1 MYNVI
6 SFREENAMKS
16 FIKLIPIAVALL
28 TASCKVN
35 ASFANTAE
43 VESITLNCVET
54 TLEVN
59 DKLQLKATVL
69 PKNAK
74 DKKVIW
80 TVTTGRNYAT
90 ISDKGLVTAKAA
102 GTAKITVKSNSDY
115 KIKTTCTINI
125 VNKIVPVTGISLEAD
140 KNTVEMTRSLTINAN
155 ITPSNASNKA
165 INWTSSNTSVATV
178 ADGVVKGV
186 ALGNATITATTVD
199 GGYQDT
205 FDVTVTEKTSNDDAW
220 TVMIYVCGSNLES
233 DGGAA
238 TTDISEVLS
247 INGQP
252 EDVNILYET
261 GGTTRWYNNNVNS
274 DKSLDKTK
282 LQRWEV
288 RNNQLKWKQD
298 LDLANMAEP
307 DTLESFIKWGVKYYP
322 AEKYALILWNHGG
335 AMQGV
340 CTDDNYSSGWS
351 YDYLM
356 NSEVKQALTHVFS
369 DNTLNISSKFE
380 FIGYDACAM
389 QVQDIAEFNSQFFNY
404 MVASEELENG
414 DGWDYTCWIDDLYA
428 GRSTP
433 TILDALCEGFVS
445 QYGSRGNDQTLSW
458 LDLSAMSTYKTAWEN
473 MSSTLYNNIGT
484 YGASNFRSW
493 LINNVKYYGT
503 IDDDQ
508 GYEDIGTFDVKD
520 FLNEIEKNSTLY
532 SGLSTLVDNVSAA
545 FSNLVKKSSK
555 GGSAGDSYGLCFY
568 FDSGRYCYPRSVY
581 STSETNFTQWRKIV
595 TKYGYNA

>member
-1 MYNVI
+1 
-6 SFREENAMKS
+6 MKLS
-16 FIKLIPIAVALL
+16 LKILPIVVALF
-28 TASCKVN
+28 TASCKIN

-43 VESITLNCVET
+43 VESITLNYT
-54 TLEVN
+54 QAALEV
-59 DKLQLKATVL
+59 DDTLQLKATVS

-74 DKKVIW
+74 DKKVTW
-80 TVTTGRNYAT
+80 TIVSGKSY
-90 ISDKGLVTAKAA
+90 ISITDKGLVTAKATGSA
-102 GTAKITVKSNSDY
+102 KVTAKSNSDS
-115 KIKTTCTINI
+115 KIKASCYINVVDRI
-125 VNKIVPVTGISLEAD
+125 IPVTGISLTAD
-140 KNTVEMTRSLTINAN
+140 KNTVEMTRDLTLTATVSPNNATN
-155 ITPSNASNKA
+155 KSVNWSTSNKN
-165 INWTSSNTSVATV
+165 IATV
-178 ADGVVKGV
+178 SDGVVRGV
-186 ALGNATITATTVD
+186 SVGNATITATTVD
-199 GGYQDT
+199 GGFNAT
-205 FDVTVTEKTSNDDAW
+205 FNVTVTERTSNNDAW
-220 TVMIYVCGSNLES
+220 TVMMYVCGSNLES

-356 NSEVKQALTHVFS
+356 NSEVKQALTNVFS
-369 DNTLNISSKFE
+369 DNTLNITSKFE
-380 FIGYDACAM
+380 FIGYDACVM

-428 GRSTP
+428 GKGTP
-433 TILDALCEGFVS
+433 TILNELCEGFVS

-458 LDLSAMSTYKTAWEN
+458 LDLSAMSAYKTAWEN
-473 MSSTLYNNIGT
+473 MSSTLYSNIGT
-484 YGASNFRSW
+484 YGKSNFRSW
-493 LINNVKYYGT
+493 LISKVKYYGT
-503 IDDDQ
+503 LDGSQ
-508 GYEDIGTFDVKD
+508 GYEDVGTFDVKD
-520 FLNEIEKNSTLY
+520 FLNEIKKESTLY
-532 SGLSTLVDNVSAA
+532 NGLSDLVDNVSAA

-555 GGSAGDSYGLCFY
+555 GSSAGDSYGLSFY
-568 FDSGRYCYPRSVY
+568 FDSGRYCYPSSVY
-581 STSETNFTQWRKIV
+581 TTSETNFTQWRKIV